1 LTIVAASIH
10 TLEAQLK
17 AANIAMQ
24 VLEDGHRQATLD
36 KEQAH
41 AERMKVTCNLFFL

>member
-41 AERMKVTCNLFFL
+41 AERMKVHAICFFW